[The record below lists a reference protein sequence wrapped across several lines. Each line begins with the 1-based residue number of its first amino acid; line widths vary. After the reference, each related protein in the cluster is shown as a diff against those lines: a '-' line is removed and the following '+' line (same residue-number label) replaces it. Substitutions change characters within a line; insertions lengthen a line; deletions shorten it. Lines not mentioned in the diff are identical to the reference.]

1 MMWVPVRVP
10 QPSFWAGNRRAP
22 RRGWWGAGGQA
33 GQGEGVS
40 PLGAVPS
47 ALAPT
52 PFNGAV
58 LYTIQRTESKGDL
71 NLFQAISPFVL
82 LNS

>member
-1 MMWVPVRVP
+1 MSCSHWFGLGTGEHPVEA
-10 QPSFWAGNRRAP
+10 S
-22 RRGWWGAGGQA
+22 RGGGQA

-40 PLGAVPS
+40 PLGAAPS

-58 LYTIQRTESKGDL
+58 LHTIQWTESKGDL